1 MTPQEIAGA
10 CEEGDMEEVDP
21 VEGSSLQPGALVAE
35 RWQLVERLGSGGF
48 GSVWRATHT
57 TLAHDVA
64 IKFLHVGEVTA
75 LARARFE
82 REARIAARLGEAS
95 RHITRVIDYGV
106 FRGTIPY
113 LCMELLHGE
122 TLSQR
127 LRREQRLPLH
137 VAARMIVQLC
147 RALQVAHTAGVI
159 HRDLKPSNVFLS
171 STDLEDEVL
180 VKLMDFGIAKS
191 TVEQDGD
198 ETTRQGTV
206 VGTPSYMSPEQIL
219 SKKLDPRAD
228 LWGVAA
234 CVYRMVCGRSPF
246 GQGGFA
252 ELGLRILAT
261 DPLPPSAIVPELPKA
276 FDAWMGKALAR
287 NPEDRFQSARD
298 LADALA
304 TAATIDAGESTP
316 YGVQTP
322 LPDKLSRF
330 ATDRPLALTGAND
343 TLEPRTHGEPA
354 PMKRI
359 AARKRRA
366 QTFAFGALGVV
377 TLLGAVLLG
386 AKLRPPAAA
395 MATPPAAAAPRP
407 TQTPYAMPT
416 APPSSAPTPVVSV
429 SASASVKPVIVT
441 PTVFPKTKANP
452 LAVEAAHS
460 WTKKD
465 EL

>member
-1 MTPQEIAGA
+1 MEESDPQEA
-10 CEEGDMEEVDP
+10 
-21 VEGSSLQPGALVAE
+21 SSLQPGALVAE

-106 FRGTIPY
+106 FRGTVPY

-127 LRREQRLPLH
+127 LRREGRLPLRTT
-137 VAARMIVQLC
+137 ARMIVQLC

-159 HRDLKPSNVFLS
+159 HRDLKPSNIFLS
-171 STDLEDEVL
+171 KTDLEDEVL

-206 VGTPSYMSPEQIL
+206 VGTPAYMCPEQIL

-261 DPLPPSAIVPELPKA
+261 DPLPPSALVPELPKA
-276 FDAWMGKALAR
+276 FDAWMAKALAKGA
-287 NPEDRFQSARD
+287 EDRFQSARD
-298 LADALA
+298 LGDALA
-304 TAATIDAGESTP
+304 TAAAIDAQDSAPT
-316 YGVQTP
+316 GVQTP
-322 LPDKLSRF
+322 LPDRLPHLGLGVEPASSGDLPV
-330 ATDRPLALTGAND
+330 ALARASD

-354 PMKRI
+354 PMRRI
-359 AARKRRA
+359 ATRKRNA
-366 QTFAFGALGVV
+366 QIAVLATLSVLS
-377 TLLGAVLLG
+377 LLGAALLG
-386 AKLRPPAAA
+386 SRLRESPRATAADPIVIAPAPMPVAPRAAA
-395 MATPPAAAAPRP
+395 
-407 TQTPYAMPT
+407 
-416 APPSSAPTPVVSV
+416 SPVVSV
-429 SASASVKPVIVT
+429 EPAKSAPSAMPSAAPPPAKVVAAPSAAKPKSSAST
-441 PTVFPKTKANP
+441 LAN
-452 LAVEAAHS
+452 EAAHL

>member
-1 MTPQEIAGA
+1 
-10 CEEGDMEEVDP
+10 MEEVDP
-21 VEGSSLQPGALVAE
+21 VEGSSLQLQPGALVAE

-75 LARARFE
+75 IGRARFE

-106 FRGTIPY
+106 FRATIPY

-180 VKLMDFGIAKS
+180 VKLLDFGIAKS
-191 TVEQDGD
+191 TAEQDGD

-219 SKKLDPRAD
+219 SKKLDHRAD

-276 FDAWMGKALAR
+276 FDAWMAKALAR
-287 NPEDRFQSARD
+287 SPEERFQSARD

-304 TAATIDAGESTP
+304 TAATIDVGESTP

-330 ATDRPLALTGAND
+330 ATEPPPALLRSD

-359 AARKRRA
+359 AARKKRSQA
-366 QTFAFGALGVV
+366 FAYGALGVV
-377 TLLGAVLLG
+377 ALLGAVFLG
-386 AKLRPPAAA
+386 AKLRSPQPIAATASPIERAPA
-395 MATPPAAAAPRP
+395 
-407 TQTPYAMPT
+407 QTPYAVPSAT
-416 APPSSAPTPVVSV
+416 PEAPKIAP
-429 SASASVKPVIVT
+429 SASVAEAPTKPSVTKPLTFT
-441 PTVFPKTKANP
+441 PTTKTKAKT